1 MTNNTAGSSSGPD
14 FDSGNDGP
22 SPASMPE
29 RIWASKEL
37 RMWLSMEGP
46 EGTFTTEYIR
56 ADLMG
61 WVPVSERL
69 PTEEDAID
77 GEIVVLS
84 DVGLE
89 VIRYEYIANK
99 QNKWGITHWMPLP
112 PLPGDSDG

>member
-1 MTNNTAGSSSGPD
+1 MTDNTTMPD
-14 FDSGNDGP
+14 SIRAYREDRRLNQRGGVTVTTNHWLDSPVTLESRADDDP
-22 SPASMPE
+22 STYA
-29 RIWASKEL
+29 
-37 RMWLSMEGP
+37 
-46 EGTFTTEYIR
+46 EYIR

-112 PLPGDSDG
+112 PLPGDSE

>member
-1 MTNNTAGSSSGPD
+1 M
-14 FDSGNDGP
+14 
-22 SPASMPE
+22 
-29 RIWASKEL
+29 
-37 RMWLSMEGP
+37 
-46 EGTFTTEYIR
+46 
-56 ADLMG
+56 
-61 WVPVSERL
+61 

-112 PLPGDSDG
+112 PLPGDST